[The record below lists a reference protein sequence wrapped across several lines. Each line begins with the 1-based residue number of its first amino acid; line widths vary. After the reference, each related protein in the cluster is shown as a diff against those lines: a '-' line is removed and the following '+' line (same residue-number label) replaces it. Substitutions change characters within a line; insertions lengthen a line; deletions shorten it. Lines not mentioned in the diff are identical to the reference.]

1 MSAKATPISEA
12 TVNRLSVYL
21 RCLQIL
27 EREGEATISS
37 QQMAKRFHLNSAQ
50 IRKDLAYFGAF
61 GTRGVGYS
69 IPNLK
74 AQISRLLKLDEEKRV
89 VIVGAGHLGQAL
101 ADFQG
106 FNSGGFKVVAL
117 FDTDQAKVGRNTAKR
132 NIPILPVEE
141 INTLVRDQRVTL
153 GIIAVHPQSAQEVY
167 DELTRAGVK
176 GILNFAPAQIKEK
189 PKARLKAVDLKINME
204 TLSFF
209 TTA

>member
-1 MSAKATPISEA
+1 MSAKGTPISEA

-27 EREGEATISS
+27 EREGGTTISS
-37 QQMAKRFHLNSAQ
+37 QEMAKRFHLNSAQ
-50 IRKDLAYFGAF
+50 IRKDLAYFGTF

-69 IPNLK
+69 VDNLK
-74 AQISRLLKLDEEKRV
+74 AQIARLLKLHEEKRV

-117 FDTDQAKVGRNTAKR
+117 FDIDPAKTGKATAKR
-132 NIPILPVEE
+132 EIPILPVEE
-141 INTLVRDQRVTL
+141 MDALVRARRVTL

-167 DELTRAGVK
+167 EQLARAGVK
-176 GILNFAPAQIKEK
+176 GILNFAPTQIEER
-189 PKARLKAVDLKINME
+189 PSVRLKAVDLKINME

>member
-1 MSAKATPISEA
+1 MSAKNIPISEA

-27 EREGEATISS
+27 EREEEASISS

-69 IPNLK
+69 IPHLK

-117 FDTDQAKVGRNTAKR
+117 FDIDPAKVGKQTAKR
-132 NIPILPVEE
+132 GIPIHSVEQ
-141 INTLVRDQRVTL
+141 INALVREQRVTL
-153 GIIAVHPQSAQEVY
+153 GVIAVHPQSAQEVY
-167 DELTRAGVK
+167 DELVKAGVK
-176 GILNFAPAQIKEK
+176 GVLNFAPAQIKEK